1 MIRNLNYT
9 LGPGSY
15 DWKKDVKSGEELG
28 QKLQY
33 PSNNFISRVN
43 RMAPV
48 IPGSSVFK

>member
-1 MIRNLNYT
+1 MIPEFKLII
-9 LGPGSY
+9 GPGSY